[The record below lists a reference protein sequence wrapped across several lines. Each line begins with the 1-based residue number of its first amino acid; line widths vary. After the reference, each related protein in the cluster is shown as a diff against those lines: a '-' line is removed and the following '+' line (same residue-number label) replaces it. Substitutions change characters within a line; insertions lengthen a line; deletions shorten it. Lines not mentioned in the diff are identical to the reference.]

1 MCLICNLISFLFLLY
16 LQNEIFEYKVVI
28 IICRSKLYIFDNEF
42 INHDVISDYCFLI
55 VRLYILYICMYYMG
69 TKIICY
75 PSLFSGYLRSKCL
88 KYQ

>member
-1 MCLICNLISFLFLLY
+1 MKCNICFLLY

-55 VRLYILYICMYYMG
+55 VRLYILFICMH
-69 TKIICY
+69 
-75 PSLFSGYLRSKCL
+75 LRT
-88 KYQ
+88 YIVFY